1 MKKILGATTA
11 IALALA
17 VASPGFAAGK
27 KVGFAEETDTSAT
40 QGSGGQENDSANPEN
55 EGQTVVTE
63 ETTGPRGQLKQGST
77 DCNNCET
84 TTTVDL
90 PGKNR

>member
-1 MKKILGATTA
+1 MRKLLTA
-11 IALALA
+11 MAAVALAFA
-17 VASPGFAAGK
+17 VANPAFAVGK
-27 KVGFAEETDTSAT
+27 KSGFGNQTDTSAT
-40 QGSGGQENDSANPEN
+40 QGSGGQTNDSANPEN
-55 EGQTVVTE
+55 EGQTVITE

-84 TTTVDL
+84 TTTTNL

>member
-1 MKKILGATTA
+1 MTLKKVLSATTA

-17 VASPGFAAGK
+17 MASPVFAAGK
-27 KVGFAEETDTSAT
+27 KVGFAEEETAT
-40 QGSGGQENDSANPEN
+40 QGSGGQENPNANPEN
-55 EGQTVVTE
+55 EGQTVE
-63 ETTGPRGQLKQGST
+63 ETTGPRGQVKQGNT

-84 TTTVDL
+84 TVIDL